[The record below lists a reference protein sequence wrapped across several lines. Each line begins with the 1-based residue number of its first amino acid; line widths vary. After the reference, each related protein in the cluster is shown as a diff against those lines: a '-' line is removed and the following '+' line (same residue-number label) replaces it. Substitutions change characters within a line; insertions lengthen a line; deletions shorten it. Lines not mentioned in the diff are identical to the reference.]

1 MFMTSNVAIYTNYT
15 ARNNSPDSK
24 VRTPWTAPI
33 RTSPLGPDRLRR
45 TATSDPADRLRSPDG
60 TLPRRTRRG
69 RTRADRPQH
78 LSLSLSRTRRSAT
91 YIIMVIEGVE
101 QLVLQLLRRERHL
114 WSRTTGT
121 RKPRDLD
128 RRQRSL
134 RPSRPPTPPSLTGDR
149 RPPTTDNDGDES
161 TTTNAHGIVG

>member
-1 MFMTSNVAIYTNYT
+1 
-15 ARNNSPDSK
+15 
-24 VRTPWTAPI
+24 
-33 RTSPLGPDRLRR
+33 
-45 TATSDPADRLRSPDG
+45 
-60 TLPRRTRRG
+60 
-69 RTRADRPQH
+69 
-78 LSLSLSRTRRSAT
+78 
-91 YIIMVIEGVE
+91 MVIEGVE

-149 RPPTTDNDGDES
+149 RPPTTDNDGDDDQRARNRGIDGHRNQLSIERIMASEKVKPFS
-161 TTTNAHGIVG
+161 TNCQV